1 MRSLFARSPQSQ
13 LSRLEKPPE
22 RSKQVFFIALFTAA
36 LIFLPFVV
44 YDHGYFIYYGDFN
57 VQQISFYRM
66 IHDSIRSGNIG
77 WSWTTDLGANLIG
90 SYSFY
95 LLGSPF
101 FWVTLLFPSAAIPYL
116 MAPLLVLK
124 FALAAFTA
132 YWYLRRFL
140 RPNYAALGGLLYAF
154 SGFSIYNIFFNHFHE
169 AIIYFPLMLLA
180 MEMYMKDGKRGCF
193 AAAVFLSALSNY
205 YFFIGQSIFLV
216 IYWVVR
222 AMSGDWHVKFS
233 KFAGILFEAVVGTAM
248 AAVLLLPSY
257 YAVIQN
263 NRTDNLLTGWDALIY
278 SKPQRFF
285 DILHSFFFPQDI
297 PARAAFFPDSDNK
310 WASMSAWLP
319 IFGCTGAIAYY
330 QSRRSNDWVRRLLL
344 VCFVMA
350 LIPGLNA
357 SFELFNSM
365 YYARWFYMFVLLLV
379 LATMKTF
386 DESETIPVSWKRAF
400 GWSAGITAAFALF
413 VGFMPSSFKPD
424 AKTGKIVFG
433 LYNHEYAE
441 LFWIAVILAAA
452 SLVLG
457 ALVVSLH
464 RRERPLFFRWSIGT
478 TVCFVL
484 IFGWYSIGVGKGQ
497 SNFSSDY
504 VVTKAI
510 RGADKLSL
518 PNLGEARIDFNDGMD
533 NMGMFWEIPTIQAFH
548 SIVPGSIM
556 DFYPTVGVERSVG
569 SRPDT
574 THFALRGL
582 LSVRYLF
589 DYNNDDNAQYKEES
603 DYFAQTD
610 ADGVTTY
617 KMPGWTYYGEQNG
630 FSVYENQY
638 YIPYG
643 FTYDYYLT
651 RTQYNNLAKNQRE
664 QSLLKAIVLEDDDA
678 EKYGDYLKSFEI
690 SGAFGDAEYTEDAYL
705 QDCVERRETAASS
718 FSHDNSGFSA
728 TISLPKDN
736 LVFFSVPYEKG
747 WSATVNGQP
756 AEIVKANVGFMA
768 VLCPK
773 GENVSI
779 RFTYKTPGLG
789 AGALISLGALLV
801 LLLYLGGIFLFRR
814 RHPLPGLPPEKVPIP
829 PIGEA
834 APENGQPEDG
844 ASPPSFDLYRYYP
857 GSPPEPPAP
866 GDARDEQPPEPPD
879 NPNDSEAPQ

>member
-1 MRSLFARSPQSQ
+1 MHSLFSHSSQSE
-13 LSRLEKPPE
+13 LSQLEKPPE
-22 RSKQVFFIALFTAA
+22 RSKQVFFIALITAA
-36 LIFLPFVV
+36 LMFLPFVV
-44 YDHGYFIYYGDFN
+44 YDHGYFIFYGDFN

-95 LLGSPF
+95 LIGSPF
-101 FWVTLLFPSAAIPYL
+101 FWLTLLFPSAAVPYL

-124 FALAAFTA
+124 FALASFTS

-140 RPNYAALGGLLYAF
+140 HPNYAALGGLLYAF

-180 MEMYMKDGKRGCF
+180 MEMYMKDGKRGYF
-193 AAAVFLSALSNY
+193 AAAVFFSALSNY
-205 YFFIGQSIFLV
+205 YFFIGQSIFLM
-216 IYWVVR
+216 IYWVIR
-222 AMSGDWHVKFS
+222 ALSGDWKVKFS
-233 KFAGILFEAVVGTAM
+233 KFIGLLFEAVVGTAM
-248 AAVLLLPSY
+248 AGILLLPSY
-257 YAVIQN
+257 YAVVQN
-263 NRTDNLLTGWDALIY
+263 NRTQSFLSGWDALIY

-310 WASMSAWLP
+310 WASMSAWIP
-319 IFGCTGAIAYY
+319 VFGCTGAIAYY
-330 QSRRSNDWVRRLLL
+330 QSRRFNDWVRRLLF

-365 YYARWFYMFVLLLV
+365 YYARWFYMFVLVLV

-386 DESETIPVSWKRAF
+386 DQSEEVPVSWKHAF

-413 VGFMPSSFKPD
+413 VGFMPKSFKPD
-424 AKTGKIVFG
+424 ATTGKIVFG
-433 LYNHEYAE
+433 LYNQEYSE
-441 LFWIAVILAAA
+441 LFWIAVILASA

-464 RRERPLFFRWSIGT
+464 RRERPLFFRWSIGV

-484 IFGWYSIGVGKGQ
+484 IFGWYSIGAGKGQ
-497 SNFSSDY
+497 GNFSSDY
-504 VVTKAI
+504 VITKAI
-510 RGADKLSL
+510 EGADKINL
-518 PNLGEARIDFNDGMD
+518 PDLKNVRIDFNDGMD
-533 NMGMFWEIPTIQAFH
+533 NMGMFWETPTIQAFH

-556 DFYPTVGVERSVG
+556 EFYPTVGVERSVG

-574 THFALRGL
+574 THYALRGL

-603 DYFAQTD
+603 SYFSQTD
-610 ADGVTTY
+610 AEGITTY

-638 YIPYG
+638 YVPYG

-664 QSLLKAIVLEDDDA
+664 QSLLKAIVLEDNTVQ
-678 EKYGDYLKSFEI
+678 KYSAYLDSFED
-690 SGAFGDAEYTEDAYL
+690 SGAFCNADYTEDAYM

-718 FSHDNSGFSA
+718 FSRDNSGFSA

-736 LVFFSVPYEKG
+736 LVFFSVPYEEG
-747 WSATVNGQP
+747 WSATVNGKP

-773 GENVSI
+773 GDNVSI
-779 RFTYKTPGLG
+779 RFNYKTPGLG
-789 AGALISLGALLV
+789 IGALISLGALAV
-801 LLLYLGGIFLFRR
+801 FLLYIGLVIVFSRR
-814 RHPLPGLPPEKVPIP
+814 KMSLPLPPEKTPIP
-829 PIGEA
+829 PVEET
-834 APENGQPEDG
+834 PFENGKTDNPAHPAD
-844 ASPPSFDLYRYYP
+844 FDLYRYYP
-857 GSPPEPPAP
+857 ESKKETPPVNETEDADAADSP
-866 GDARDEQPPEPPD
+866 D
-879 NPNDSEAPQ
+879 DSENE